1 MARTVCRDSLEG
13 GACEDDALPPT
24 AAEFVNGDC
33 TPFAGTAITGA
44 MGGLL
49 TKLVLASMMEA
60 KS

>member
-1 MARTVCRDSLEG
+1 MCSNSLAG
-13 GACEDDALPPT
+13 GACDDDALPP
-24 AAEFVNGDC
+24 AADEFANGDC
-33 TPFAGTAITGA
+33 KPFAATATTGA

>member
-1 MARTVCRDSLEG
+1 MCSNSLEG
-13 GACEDDALPPT
+13 GACEDDALPP
-24 AAEFVNGDC
+24 AADEFANGDC
-33 TPFAGTAITGA
+33 KPFAATASTGA